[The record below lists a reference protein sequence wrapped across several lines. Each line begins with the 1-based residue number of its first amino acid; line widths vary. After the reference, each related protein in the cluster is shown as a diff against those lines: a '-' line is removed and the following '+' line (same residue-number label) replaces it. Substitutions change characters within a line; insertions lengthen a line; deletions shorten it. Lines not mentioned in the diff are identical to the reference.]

1 MKRFLTYTLA
11 AVILLIGSAR
21 ITVSGNE
28 IAFQK
33 RGLTEQQLPSSGQH
47 QSVFRSDDL
56 LFSAGIGNEQIRL
69 NQSLQNLSVRVL
81 TSSVN
86 IFRALHFTHL
96 GNQKFF
102 TTFTVFLLKSAFKQ
116 SDGYYL
122 YHLRKLLI

>member
-11 AVILLIGSAR
+11 AVILLIGSTR

-28 IAFQK
+28 IIFQK
-33 RGLTEQQLPSSGQH
+33 TGLTEQQLPSSGH
-47 QSVFRSDDL
+47 HESVFRSDDL
-56 LFSAGIGNEQIRL
+56 LFSKGIGNEQIRL
-69 NQSLQNLSVRVL
+69 NHSLQNLSVRVL

-86 IFRALHFTHL
+86 AFRALHFTQL

-102 TTFTVFLLKSAFKQ
+102 STFTVFLLKSAFKQ
-116 SDGYYL
+116 SNGYYL